1 MTAEHTLLDH
11 LARCQAAELIRQ
23 VQADP
28 DLEYWFKH
36 ALVQEAAYESL
47 LKSARAELH
56 GRVAESIE
64 RTAGNGPDT
73 DAAVLAMHFEA
84 AGMDAR
90 ALPYAVAAADRARRT
105 YAHQE
110 ALAFYDR
117 SLAMTD
123 RLKDPSL
130 TTQVRMIYVH
140 RGRVLEVMGDHLA
153 AEANYRAMLAAAER
167 AGDTAMQADALNH
180 LATEQAVHGGQNPD
194 LPRNLEAALRQAER
208 SGEPILAGQ
217 ALWNMGIYHRFR
229 DPPASIEFLE
239 RALALAQAAPADL
252 ASRELAAAVWND
264 LGIACLTSGQFR
276 RALAAREQAAAA
288 YRELDVRPMLADAMS
303 GSAML
308 YHFMGDP
315 DRARSLSFEAMAIS
329 KAIDNPWGEVYSGW
343 SLQEIEID
351 TGAFEATLANADQRT
366 AAARQVG
373 FPVFIGLVLSEVAR
387 AHRELGLVRRSQPL
401 AAEAASHFAA
411 MDMPSWTAW
420 SRAVAGADALAR
432 GDLAA
437 AQAAIEP
444 LWREHDDSIQM
455 FHGYLVPGPVY
466 AEWALAAGHPGLGL
480 GLCDW
485 MLGRLE
491 PEEAWRIT
499 GEMRYWRGRIYMAV
513 GDLSRAEAD
522 LLEAH
527 SRLTHAG
534 VVILTWKID
543 AALAELY
550 HERGDRA
557 AEAAALENARR
568 GIARLADGIRD
579 ETLRRSFL
587 DRTDVQKVL
596 AT

>member
-1 MTAEHTLLDH
+1 MAAEHTLLDH

-64 RTAGNGPDT
+64 RTAVSGREA

-84 AGMDAR
+84 AGLDAR
-90 ALPYAVAAADRARRT
+90 ALPFAIAAADRARHT
-105 YAHQE
+105 YAHPE

-123 RLKDPSL
+123 RLQDPSL
-130 TTQVRMIYVH
+130 ATQVRMIYVH

-167 AGDTAMQADALNH
+167 TGDTAMQADALNH
-180 LATEQAVHGGQNPD
+180 LATAQAVRGGQTPD
-194 LPRNLEAALRQAER
+194 LPHNLEAALHLAEQ

-239 RALALAQAAPADL
+239 RALVFAQAAPADL

-264 LGIACLTSGQFR
+264 LGIACIASGQFR
-276 RALAAREQAAAA
+276 RALAARDHAAAA
-288 YRELDVRPMLADAMS
+288 YRELDNRPMLADAIS
-303 GSAML
+303 GSAIL
-308 YHFMGDP
+308 YHFMGNP
-315 DRARSLSFEAMAIS
+315 DRARSLSTEGMAIS
-329 KAIDNPWGEVYSGW
+329 AAVDNPWGVVYSGW

-351 TGAFEATLANADQRT
+351 TGAFEATLANADRRIM
-366 AAARQVG
+366 AARRVG
-373 FPVFIGLVLSEVAR
+373 FPVFVGLVLSEVAR
-387 AHRELGLVRRSQPL
+387 AHQELGQADHGQPL
-401 AAEAASHFAA
+401 ATEAADLFKA

-420 SRAVAGADALAR
+420 SRGVAGADALAR
-432 GDLAA
+432 RDLAA
-437 AQAAIEP
+437 AQTVFEP
-444 LWREHDDSIQM
+444 LWREDDDSARM
-455 FHGYLVPGPVY
+455 FQGHLVAGPAF
-466 AEWALAAGHPGLGL
+466 AEWALVSGRPSLGL
-480 GLCDW
+480 SFCNW

-491 PEEAWRIT
+491 SEEVWRT
-499 GEMRYWRGRIYMAV
+499 SGEMRYWRGRILLAA

-527 SRLTHAG
+527 GRLSHAG

-543 AALAELY
+543 AALADLY
-550 HERGDRA
+550 HERGDMA
-557 AEAAALENARR
+557 AEAAGRENARR

-587 DRTDVQKVL
+587 GRTDVQRVL
-596 AT
+596 TL